1 MIIPAVL
8 ITGIHLALPGG
19 CCCASDRV
27 RLRHAERI
35 IWRAAAQSVDILDIG
50 RAILDS
56 PIVDIKFDA

>member
-1 MIIPAVL
+1 LRSAYHRHSL
-8 ITGIHLALPGG
+8 GFAGR
-19 CCCASDRV
+19 CCRASNRA